1 MANWADFA
9 AGSKIVVP
17 VSQKAWIDILG
28 DAGAGG
34 ANLDYQ
40 VAGFANYPFKP
51 KISLRAGWGYL
62 TVHYQGND
70 QFPSNASMSGM
81 LFGAT
86 YKFR

>member
-1 MANWADFA
+1 
-9 AGSKIVVP
+9 V
-17 VSQKAWIDILG
+17 IDILG

-40 VAGFANYPFKP
+40 VAGFANYQFKP
-51 KISLRAGWGYL
+51 KISLQAGWRYL

-70 QFPSNASMSGM
+70 QFLFNASMSGM
-81 LFGAT
+81 FNASMSGMVFGAT